1 MSTILGFD
9 HIKDKHT
16 LYHGKHCMKRFC
28 ESLIEHANR
37 IVLFKKR
44 KMLPLTMT
52 ELKSHEDEKY
62 VFFAENIL

>member
-1 MSTILGFD
+1 
-9 HIKDKHT
+9 
-16 LYHGKHCMKRFC
+16 MKRFC